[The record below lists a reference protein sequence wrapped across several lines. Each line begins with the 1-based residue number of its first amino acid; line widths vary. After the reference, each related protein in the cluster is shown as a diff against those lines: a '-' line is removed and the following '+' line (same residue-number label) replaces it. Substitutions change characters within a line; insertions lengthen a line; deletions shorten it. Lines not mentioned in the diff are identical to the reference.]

1 MRTCERPE
9 WFPRTITA
17 HQFEGAAITIGV
29 GAQDDPTAAWAFS
42 ETYLAEDVTILRA
55 RERAAEL
62 GCTTVSPGTGA
73 LLQVVAAAVRAR
85 AVVEIGT
92 GAGVAALWLLR
103 GMAPDGVLTTID
115 PESEH
120 QRAAKVAF
128 AEEGVPVHRT
138 RTIVRPPLDVLP
150 RLTDSAYDL
159 VLVAIDPQAYADYVE
174 AAVRLLRPGGVLVV
188 VDALLGGRVADPDRR
203 DETTALVRR
212 LAQVVRDDE
221 RLTPAMVPVGEG
233 TLLAVRR

>member
-1 MRTCERPE
+1 VSTPGGSHVRS
-9 WFPRTITA
+9 A
-17 HQFEGAAITIGV
+17 QQFEGAAITTGV

-42 ETYLAEDVTILRA
+42 ETYLTEDVTLLRA

-62 GCTTVSPGTGA
+62 GCPAVSPGTGA
-73 LLQVVAAAVRAR
+73 LLQVVAAALRAR

-92 GAGVAALWLLR
+92 GSGVASLWLLR

-120 QRAAKVAF
+120 QRAAKLAY
-128 AEEGVPVHRT
+128 AEEGVPAHRT

-150 RLTDSAYDL
+150 RLTDGAYDL
-159 VLVAIDPQAYADYVE
+159 VLVTIDPQAYAEYVE

-188 VDALLGGRVADPDRR
+188 VDALPGRVTASDRR
-203 DETTALVRR
+203 DETATLVRR
-212 LAQVVRDDE
+212 LAYAVREDD
-221 RLTPAMVPVGEG
+221 RLTTAMVPVGDG

>member
-1 MRTCERPE
+1 MT
-9 WFPRTITA
+9 T
-17 HQFEGAAITIGV
+17 GV

-42 ETYLAEDVTILRA
+42 ETYLTEDVTLLRA

-62 GCTTVSPGTGA
+62 GCPAVSPGTGA
-73 LLQVVAAAVRAR
+73 LLQVVASALRAR

-92 GAGVAALWLLR
+92 GSGVASLWLLR

-120 QRAAKVAF
+120 QRAAKLAY
-128 AEEGVPVHRT
+128 AEEGVPAHRT

-150 RLTDSAYDL
+150 RLTDGAYDL
-159 VLVAIDPQAYADYVE
+159 VLVTIDPHAYAEYVE

-188 VDALLGGRVADPDRR
+188 VDALPAGRVADGDRH
-203 DETTALVRR
+203 DDGTTLVRR
-212 LAQVVRDDE
+212 LAYAVREDD
-221 RLTPAMVPVGEG
+221 RLTTAMVPVGAG